1 MATEMEDARAL
12 LAKMEAEEREA
23 LEAAKKLQDKMQL
36 SAKNCWK
43 SCVKKTWRMSRRSAR
58 CTASQPLT

>member
-36 SAKNCWK
+36 SAKNFGK
-43 SCVKKTWRMSRRSAR
+43 VA
-58 CTASQPLT
+58 